1 MSNHNRVIIAECP
14 RDAMQGWPHLISTE
28 QKIRYLNILMQ
39 VGFDVLDFG
48 SFVSPKAVPQMA
60 DTDEV
65 LKGLQ
70 KRGGTQLLAIIVNE
84 RGAERALAYPQ
95 IDLLGFPFSLSET
108 FQQRNAHQTMQQALQ
123 QVKHIQAML
132 QGTPARMLIYLS
144 MGFGNPYGDPYHE
157 DWVYA
162 WIDRLAALG
171 IRYFALADTVA
182 LAHPDLI
189 RRVFQRVLPAFP
201 ELQIGAHLHVTPH
214 NWQQNLQ
221 AAFESG
227 CRRFDSALG
236 GYGGCPMA
244 ADQLTGNLA
253 TEQLIEYLESQSVPL
268 SINQEW
274 LQKARQMVAEIF
286 V

>member
-1 MSNHNRVIIAECP
+1 MSNHNRVIITECP

-28 QKIRYLNILMQ
+28 QKIRYLNTLMQ

-132 QGTPARMLIYLS
+132 QGTPTRMLIYLS

>member
-1 MSNHNRVIIAECP
+1 MSNQNRVIITECP
-14 RDAMQGWPHLISTE
+14 RDAMQGWPRLIATE
-28 QKIRYLNILMQ
+28 QKIRYLNVLMR

-65 LKGLQ
+65 LKGLE

-108 FQQRNAHQTMQQALQ
+108 FQQRNAHQTMQQALE

-132 QGTPARMLIYLS
+132 EGTQAQMLIYLS

-189 RRVFQRVLPAFP
+189 RRIFQRVLPAFP
-201 ELQIGAHLHVTPH
+201 ELHIGAHLHVTPH

-253 TEQLIEYLESQSVPL
+253 TEQLIEYLKNQSVPL
-268 SINQEW
+268 SIHQEW

>member
-70 KRGGTQLLAIIVNE
+70 KRGSTQLLAIIVNE